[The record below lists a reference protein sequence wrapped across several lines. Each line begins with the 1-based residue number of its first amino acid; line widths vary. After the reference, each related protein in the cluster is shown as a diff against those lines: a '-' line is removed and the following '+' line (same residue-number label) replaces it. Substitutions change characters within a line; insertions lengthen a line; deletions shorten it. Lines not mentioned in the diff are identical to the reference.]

1 MKRLTARGAIAFALP
16 VLIAFGLAFYSKY
29 LFLTAGPLCGII
41 GGLAYGRRW
50 GLPLVL
56 GISFGFTG
64 VLLVVQQD
72 TRSALFTDV
81 VLVGL
86 VFAFLFWCIGACA
99 VLVLPARLRFRGAS
113 AFAVPGAL
121 AGMMFQFLYG
131 PGHFLFKLNSQAW
144 WGQFPWEHLAF
155 WLIAGGG
162 AGWLLGAQLET
173 ASPEAGK
180 LNSWSIFSV
189 VCASFAL
196 ITAIVC
202 FHEYRLPLGLINSI
216 SPSAVASDWLF
227 GWAVLTGL
235 IGAVALMKKFNRSLA
250 RTGVVLAFVLLF
262 ASYGVQANSWRTQ
275 FDVNYA
281 QLLLR
286 EHGTP
291 GDPEYG
297 NSVYTANLILSQAA
311 LAKNDV
317 ASAKHYL
324 FEAVAVPNAQTAEQ
338 VGLDTSVAQTLLRQG
353 ERDAVMKY
361 FEQGRHL
368 WPVGGGQI
376 TRWQNVIRAG
386 RMPNFANK

>member
-1 MKRLTARGAIAFALP
+1 MKRLTARGAVAFAIP

-29 LFLTAGPLCGII
+29 LFLTAGPLCGIV

-64 VLLVVQQD
+64 VLLAVQQD

-81 VLVGL
+81 VWVGL

-99 VLVLPARLRFRGAS
+99 VLVLPARLRFRGAT

-144 WGQFPWEHLAF
+144 WAQFPWEHLAF
-155 WLIAGGG
+155 WLIAGVG
-162 AGWLLGAQLET
+162 AGWLLGAQLEA
-173 ASPEAGK
+173 ASPQAEK
-180 LNSWSIFSV
+180 QNSWSIFSV
-189 VCASFAL
+189 ACAAFGL
-196 ITAIVC
+196 TTAIIY
-202 FHEYRLPLGLINSI
+202 FRKYRLPLGLINSVY
-216 SPSAVASDWLF
+216 PSAVASDWLF
-227 GWAVLTGL
+227 GWAILAGV
-235 IGAVALMKKFNRSLA
+235 IGAVALMKKFDRRLA
-250 RTGVVLAFVLLF
+250 GTGVVLALILVF

-281 QLLLR
+281 QLLLH

-297 NSVYTANLILSQAA
+297 NTIYTANLILSQAA
-311 LAKNDV
+311 LVKNDV
-317 ASAKHYL
+317 PSAKHYL
-324 FEAVAVPNAQTAEQ
+324 FEAAAAPNALTAEQ
-338 VGLDTSVAQTLLRQG
+338 VGLDTSVAQILLQRG

-368 WPVGGGQI
+368 WPLGGAQI